1 MKLIVYTLNADGTIP
16 EYVVDGGYLAC
27 LNNNASPQNLDL
39 VGVATNDA
47 EQTGFANKAAL
58 TAYVESKDFEFKDPR
73 TNEIIPNQTIVNQI
87 WSKLQ

>member
-16 EYVVDGGYLAC
+16 DYVVDGGYLAC
-27 LNNNASPQNLDL
+27 PNNTASPQDLDL

-58 TAYVESKDFEFKDPR
+58 TAYVESKDFEFKDLI